1 MTQRKNLHP
10 KSKFRICKG
19 PCGLSLLPTEEN
31 FFFRKSARNGV
42 PYPSSYCKNCER
54 EKSAKKR
61 RDSYATPEGKLI
73 IDSQNL
79 QYRSQEGVAERLS
92 EKARDRYASDEVFR
106 ELRRMQILSWQRT
119 NSGKRSATS
128 AIYFQKTKAIVNVR
142 RSQREKDDPAFRL
155 RNRFR
160 IGIWA
165 ALRYWGGNK
174 GGRSILKHLPYTM
187 VELRDHISSLWEP
200 WMTWEN
206 WGPLEKG
213 RRTWQIDHVVPQA
226 KLPFKDFSDPNFLAC
241 WSLTNLRPL
250 ESSLNVSKGCR

>member
-10 KSKFRICKG
+10 KSEFRICKG

-42 PYPSSYCKNCER
+42 LYPSSYCRTCER

-61 RDSYATPEGKLI
+61 RDNYVTPEGKLI
-73 IDSQNL
+73 IDCQNL

-92 EKARDRYASDEVFR
+92 EKARSRYASDEAFR
-106 ELRRMQILSWQRT
+106 ELRISQQSQWRT
-119 NSGKRSATS
+119 DNPERKSATAS
-128 AIYFQKTKAIVNVR
+128 AYFQKMKVVINAK

-165 ALRYWGGNK
+165 ALRYWGGSK

-187 VELRDHISSLWEP
+187 AGLRDHVSSLWEP

-226 KLPFKDFSDPNFLAC
+226 RLPFKDFSDPNFLVC
-241 WSLTNLRPL
+241 WTLSNLRPL